1 MNLQDVFNIFIPI
14 ICAVLGWFCREL
26 WTAVQ
31 ELKTD
36 LARLREELPTHY
48 VAKDDFNDRWY
59 EVLKALHRIEDKLD
73 KKVDK

>member
-1 MNLQDVFNIFIPI
+1 MDIQTLINFVIPV

-48 VAKDDFNDRWY
+48 VTKDDFNDRWY